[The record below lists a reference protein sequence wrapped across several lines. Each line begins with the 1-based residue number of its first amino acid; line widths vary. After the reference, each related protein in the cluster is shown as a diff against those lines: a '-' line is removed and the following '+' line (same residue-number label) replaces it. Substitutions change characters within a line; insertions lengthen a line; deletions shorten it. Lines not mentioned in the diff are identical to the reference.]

1 MAEAAE
7 KTEMPNLDKILGN
20 YINDPD
26 ITPPTGSALDRL
38 PEPTGWRMVV
48 WPIVPKKK
56 TDGGVWLP
64 DSTVDKEK
72 YASVCSKVLKMGSLC
87 FRDPDKFGDSDP
99 WCKIGDY
106 VITARYSGSRF
117 KIDGAELR
125 IINDDE
131 ILAVVQD
138 PNDIKH
144 A

>member
-1 MAEAAE
+1 
-7 KTEMPNLDKILGN
+7 
-20 YINDPD
+20 
-26 ITPPTGSALDRL
+26 
-38 PEPTGWRMVV
+38 
-48 WPIVPKKK
+48 
-56 TDGGVWLP
+56 
-64 DSTVDKEK
+64 
-72 YASVCSKVLKMGSLC
+72 MGPLC
-87 FRDPDKFGDSDP
+87 FKDPEKFGESGS
-99 WCKIGDY
+99 WCETGDY

>member
-7 KTEMPNLDKILGN
+7 KTEMPNLDKIIGN

-38 PEPTGWRMVV
+38 PEPTGWRIVV

-72 YASVCSKVLKMGSLC
+72 YASVCSKVLKMGPLC

>member
-1 MAEAAE
+1 MAHSCVA
-7 KTEMPNLDKILGN
+7 DC
-20 YINDPD
+20 
-26 ITPPTGSALDRL
+26 S
-38 PEPTGWRMVV
+38 
-48 WPIVPKKK
+48 KKK

-72 YASVCSKVLKMGSLC
+72 YASVCSKVLKMGPLC